1 MTEENP
7 QEITE
12 QVEPP
17 KKAPKTPTVMP
28 HTARARAAA
37 IAKIKARKGQ
47 SWRNTTTTKTR
58 QMIS

>member
-7 QEITE
+7 QEVVE

-17 KKAPKTPTVMP
+17 KKAPKTPTIMP

-37 IAKIKARKGQ
+37 IAKIKARKG
-47 SWRNTTTTKTR
+47 
-58 QMIS
+58 

>member
-7 QEITE
+7 QEKVE

-17 KKAPKTPTVMP
+17 KKSPKAPTIMP

-37 IAKIKARKGQ
+37 IAKIKARKG
-47 SWRNTTTTKTR
+47 
-58 QMIS
+58 